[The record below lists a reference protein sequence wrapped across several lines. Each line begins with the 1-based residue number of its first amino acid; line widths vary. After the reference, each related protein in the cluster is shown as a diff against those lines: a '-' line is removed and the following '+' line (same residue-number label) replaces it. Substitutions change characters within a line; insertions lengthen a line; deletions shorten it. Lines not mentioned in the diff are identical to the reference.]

1 MEYICYHISVVYV
14 VGISLNI
21 SLKQIYGQIDDIF
34 IISCTVYCHFEN
46 FLCNQWQQVHQYDDI
61 FILEMD
67 EKFQY

>member
-1 MEYICYHISVVYV
+1 MEYICYNISVVYV

-34 IISCTVYCHFEN
+34 IISCTVYCHCEN
-46 FLCNQWQQVHQYDDI
+46 FWCNQWQQVHQYDDI